1 MELYIQVT
9 RSIRQDK
16 TREDLRETG
25 GAKIVNFCLHGP
37 SPAGFGRKGSGSP
50 VLPPVPP
57 PMAKSLGVT
66 ISARFCVL
74 GGQNED
80 KRSNRLNLLVVGAI
94 SSAALEPKVRWGRR
108 LDRRDEAVA
117 QFEDPVHIR
126 RRTARRSAKSRP
138 PSNLPTPALPPSPKK
153 KTRTRIQLRIH
164 ALRSC
169 GPVRCVKM

>member
-1 MELYIQVT
+1 MSRGLFKPNGPPMGAI
-9 RSIRQDK
+9 
-16 TREDLRETG
+16 G

-80 KRSNRLNLLVVGAI
+80 KRSNRLNLLVVSAI
-94 SSAALEPKVRWGRR
+94 SGAALEPKVRWGRR

-126 RRTARRSAKSRP
+126 RRTTGRSAKSRP
-138 PSNLPTPALPPSPKK
+138 PTFAQHHMHILHPRADHP
-153 KTRTRIQLRIH
+153 
-164 ALRSC
+164 RSS
-169 GPVRCVKM
+169 GTMARHR